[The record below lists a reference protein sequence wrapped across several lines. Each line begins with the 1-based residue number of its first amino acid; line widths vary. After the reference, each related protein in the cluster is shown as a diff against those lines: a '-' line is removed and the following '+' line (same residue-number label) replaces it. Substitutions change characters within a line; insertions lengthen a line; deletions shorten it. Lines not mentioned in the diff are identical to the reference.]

1 MKIYLKLFTL
11 GLLLLSPKVFAQNAS
26 LSLSGAN
33 HDINLPVEITANNL
47 SINQSSTLQYSK
59 ELLMLAKVHYA

>member
-33 HDINLPVEITANNL
+33 HDINLPVQIIYQLINL
-47 SINQSSTLQYSK
+47 QTLQYSK